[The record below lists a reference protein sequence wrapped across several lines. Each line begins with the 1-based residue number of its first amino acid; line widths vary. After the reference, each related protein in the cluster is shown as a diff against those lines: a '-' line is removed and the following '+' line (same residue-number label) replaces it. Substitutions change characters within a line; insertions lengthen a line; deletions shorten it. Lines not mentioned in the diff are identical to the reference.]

1 MRQQVND
8 DRIRARHLLYLS
20 QEIVKLK
27 LRIEDDIART
37 QSNSTHLWFDDISL
51 IELMSRIN
59 YEFEGEK
66 DSRQVRRERTHA
78 DRPANRSLRL

>member
-27 LRIEDDIART
+27 LRIDDDNART
-37 QSNSTHLWFDDISL
+37 QSNSTHLWLDDISL

-59 YEFEGEK
+59 YELGRER
-66 DSRQVRRERTHA
+66 DSRQVRETYTTTR
-78 DRPANRSLRL
+78 ANEPSRRL

>member
-8 DRIRARHLLYLS
+8 DRIRARHLLHLS

-37 QSNSTHLWFDDISL
+37 QSTSTHLWLDDISL
-51 IELMSRIN
+51 IELMSRIHF
-59 YEFEGEK
+59 EFECEK
-66 DSRQVRRERTHA
+66 DSRQVGKRARRQ
-78 DRPANRSLRL
+78 ANEPILRI

>member
-27 LRIEDDIART
+27 LRIDDDNART
-37 QSNSTHLWFDDISL
+37 QSNSTHLWLDDISL

-59 YEFEGEK
+59 YELGRER
-66 DSRQVRRERTHA
+66 DSRQVRKTCTATR
-78 DRPANRSLRL
+78 ANEPSRRL